1 MKQGGGCLPSAE
13 SEHPL
18 PSPVFVMA
26 SVQLD
31 LDATGIDRMIQV
43 FNPQRV
49 EKTLR
54 GALKYAGAAARTASG
69 KEIGARYGI
78 ASARIKSD
86 IGPVRVTPNEAT
98 ISFARKR
105 PPTLRAFSGRPLAR
119 GGISAAIFRGERW
132 STKTAFFLPVA
143 SAPAPGIPFIRT
155 GTGRK
160 DIRPM
165 YGPSIGSIFARDSRF
180 GNDIRSA
187 VGQRMSEAFTKGV
200 DRELARQARGF

>member
-1 MKQGGGCLPSAE
+1 MP
-13 SEHPL
+13 
-18 PSPVFVMA
+18 

-31 LDATGIDRMIQV
+31 FQATGIDRITQV

-54 GALKYAGAAARTASG
+54 GALKYAGAAARTQSG

-98 ISFARKR
+98 ITFSRKR
-105 PPTLRAFSGRPLAR
+105 PPTLRAYSGRPLAR
-119 GGISAAIFRGERW
+119 GGISYSVFRGERK
-132 STKTAFFLPVA
+132 STQAGFFLRVA
-143 SAPAPGIPFIRT
+143 SADAPGIPFIRT
-155 GTGRK
+155 GPGRK

-180 GNDIRSA
+180 GEEIRATVGERMND
-187 VGQRMSEAFTKGV
+187 AFLKGV
-200 DRELARQARGF
+200 ERELQRQARGF